1 MPVEVA
7 PLRGRA
13 DDRVQAYRLQTQVPL
28 AAPADRGGD
37 LIEPQEAVN
46 AMGLVAQAMGQRG
59 QDLAAPGP
67 QKVILGICLR
77 ESGI

>member
-1 MPVEVA
+1 
-7 PLRGRA
+7 
-13 DDRVQAYRLQTQVPL
+13 
-28 AAPADRGGD
+28 
-37 LIEPQEAVN
+37 
-46 AMGLVAQAMGQRG
+46 MGLVAQAMGQRG